1 MALMPHS
8 TGYKATPKLERELA
22 RDGQVSLSGGAYRA
36 SVATAGPGYYE
47 AWTDSLPFVYGRP
60 SSTLQG
66 ALDNL
71 DAAVRE
77 AEERRR
83 AS

>member
-1 MALMPHS
+1 MPR
-8 TGYKATPKLERELA
+8 TGPYKATPKLERALA
-22 RDGQVSLSGGAYRA
+22 RDSQASLEGGPYRA
-36 SVATAGPGYYE
+36 TVATASPGYFE
-47 AWTDSLPFVYGRP
+47 AWTDSLPFAYGRP
-60 SSTLQG
+60 STTLQG

-71 DAAVRE
+71 EAAVRE